1 MYYTSI
7 WEPNCHKETDLKQH
21 MTLWTGNLRLK
32 TLNHN
37 LKDMKQID
45 VEVSTIISMNYDPE
59 SEEFKDSL
67 KSYQDAIES
76 SASEEDMLRQIAWY
90 ITAFGTENMIE
101 GIGYVSVDGEK
112 NGDPED
118 WCGVDIVNSFNINDT
133 PDFQTAII

>member
-1 MYYTSI
+1 MHYTSI
-7 WEPNCHKETDLKQH
+7 RKPNCHKEIDLKRR
-21 MTLWTGNLRLK
+21 MTLWTGNFRLK

-45 VEVSTIISMNYDPE
+45 IEVSTTISMNYDPE

-67 KSYQDAIES
+67 ESYRDAIES
-76 SASEEDMLRQIAWY
+76 NASEEDILRHIAWY

-118 WCGVDIVNSFNINDT
+118 WCGVDIVNSLNINDT

>member
-1 MYYTSI
+1 
-7 WEPNCHKETDLKQH
+7 

-67 KSYQDAIES
+67 ESYRDAIES
-76 SASEEDMLRQIAWY
+76 SGR
-90 ITAFGTENMIE
+90 
-101 GIGYVSVDGEK
+101 
-112 NGDPED
+112 
-118 WCGVDIVNSFNINDT
+118 
-133 PDFQTAII
+133 